1 MSFKDYQSI
10 FLHAICD
17 MHEHM
22 KYTLCEEEIARF
34 CDIRIIEGKTNEGGS
49 GPPSIVQ
56 YVNTRSGQRNRFS
69 ILHEIAHVIMQRM
82 NLEEPLIKQG
92 VARGLDGMGFVEATA
107 NKAASLLLI
116 PDTSIESATIFWG
129 YHANAVLDL
138 SDTCNASL
146 EATAYRWANCDDRR
160 CGTVIVSKKNKVV
173 CVAGKNF
180 RRPVRKGDA
189 EGEALKRAYP
199 SGNYSFKRLEC
210 GRGLY
215 VSTPRRKQW

>member
-146 EATAYRWANCDDRR
+146 EATAYRCPCAEQWERLK
-160 CGTVIVSKKNKVV
+160 KKNNMSEPKKEGRRH
-173 CVAGKNF
+173 CLYAYATAFLASTLLAFYHLCNPVATLDWCQLSPPPHEVI
-180 RRPVRKGDA
+180 RYAD
-189 EGEALKRAYP
+189 
-199 SGNYSFKRLEC
+199 
-210 GRGLY
+210 
-215 VSTPRRKQW
+215 